1 MGTQMQFEIYIESAF
16 TDEFDSQKATRHQL
30 RSSSKKKNCVRRGF
44 LTGNV
49 KIFKLHHFSMD
60 RDKFYYESEIA
71 RVLFLLLLFLD
82 AQDQKH

>member
-60 RDKFYYESEIA
+60 RDVFRLIPF
-71 RVLFLLLLFLD
+71 VWP
-82 AQDQKH
+82 